1 MNTLINYRH
10 YRSLQLRNAHI
21 LAGIDKV
28 VLPALRGAALAAI
41 LLLAY
46 GVVSRTVEAG
56 QVSADNRATAKV
68 AGQAAYIKNLET
80 TLARCLSGGD
90 NAIKI
95 GDEVWFCGATN
106 SGIKAK

>member
-21 LAGIDKV
+21 LAGLDKV
-28 VLPALRGAALAAI
+28 ALPALRGALLAAI

-46 GVVSRTVEAG
+46 GVVSHTVEAG
-56 QVSADNRATAKV
+56 QTSADNRAAAKAV
-68 AGQAAYIKNLET
+68 GQAGYVKSLET

-90 NAIKI
+90 NPISI
-95 GDEVWFCGATN
+95 GGEIWFCGATN
-106 SGIKAK
+106 SGIKTK